1 MQKSNY
7 FLLAASVALL
17 GIQSCKKDDHDDHN
31 HDENELITTVKIS
44 LTPVSGP
51 TASAKWKDLTP
62 NEPSGQMVDTLK
74 LDSGLVYTGK
84 VELLD
89 ETKTPAGDIS
99 AEVKKEANDHLFV
112 YKQVVESPQI
122 IKIDISDKD
131 SKNLPVGLEF
141 TFTALNKGTGKLNV
155 VLKHQPGEKNGTPGP
170 GDEDVNV
177 EIPFIS
183 KGK

>member
-1 MQKSNY
+1 M
-7 FLLAASVALL
+7 L
-17 GIQSCKKDDHDDHN
+17 
-31 HDENELITTVKIS
+31 
-44 LTPVSGP
+44 
-51 TASAKWKDLTP
+51 
-62 NEPSGQMVDTLK
+62 
-74 LDSGLVYTGK
+74 YTGK

>member
-17 GIQSCKKDDHDDHN
+17 GIQSCKKDDHDDHD

-44 LTPVSGP
+44 LTPASGP
-51 TASAKWKDLTP
+51 VVSAKWKDLTP

-74 LDSGLVYTGK
+74 LDSGMVYTGK

-89 ETKTPAGDIS
+89 ETKTPAVDIS
-99 AEVKKEANDHLFV
+99 AEVKKEANEHLFV
-112 YKQVVESPQI
+112 YKQVVETP
-122 IKIDISDKD
+122 KIVEVVITDKD

-141 TFTALNKGTGKLNV
+141 TFTAINKGTGKLNV

>member
-51 TASAKWKDLTP
+51 TVSAKWKDLTP

-89 ETKTPAGDIS
+89 ETKTPSDDIS
-99 AEVKKEANDHLFV
+99 AEVKKEAENS
-112 YKQVVESPQI
+112 KSI
-122 IKIDISDKD
+122 AGKD
-131 SKNLPVGLEF
+131 VLIPFSYRF
-141 TFTALNKGTGKLNV
+141 TFFKLRMSLTFSSV
-155 VLKHQPGEKNGTPGP
+155 AAIVLSCILLVSNIFLFWKVRGTPFVLFSHP
-170 GDEDVNV
+170 SVFLRACL
-177 EIPFIS
+177 IWRCC
-183 KGK
+183 

>member
-62 NEPSGQMVDTLK
+62 NEPSAHMVDTLK
-74 LDSGLVYTGK
+74 LDS
-84 VELLD
+84 
-89 ETKTPAGDIS
+89 
-99 AEVKKEANDHLFV
+99 
-112 YKQVVESPQI
+112 
-122 IKIDISDKD
+122 
-131 SKNLPVGLEF
+131 
-141 TFTALNKGTGKLNV
+141 
-155 VLKHQPGEKNGTPGP
+155 
-170 GDEDVNV
+170 
-177 EIPFIS
+177 
-183 KGK
+183 